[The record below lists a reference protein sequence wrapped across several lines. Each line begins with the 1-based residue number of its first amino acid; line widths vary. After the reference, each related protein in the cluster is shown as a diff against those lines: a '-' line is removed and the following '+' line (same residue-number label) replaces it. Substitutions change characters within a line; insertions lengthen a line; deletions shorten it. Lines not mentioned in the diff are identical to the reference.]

1 MKGYCHGPW
10 VEHSIA
16 GFLAKQAL
24 NIFSFSKMMK
34 MRREEF
40 FQRVA
45 GAVARDPKIKK
56 REKRRIVIGY
66 IESGRGIKRERE
78 QEQRKAEETSV
89 KIMGVRQN
97 CWGKRGG
104 RLVVVVG

>member
-1 MKGYCHGPW
+1 
-10 VEHSIA
+10 
-16 GFLAKQAL
+16 
-24 NIFSFSKMMK
+24 MK

-89 KIMGVRQN
+89 KIMGVMNARN
-97 CWGKRGG
+97 GIKERKRVGEMKKSVVISKRVSGG
-104 RLVVVVG
+104 CFFASDF

>member
-1 MKGYCHGPW
+1 
-10 VEHSIA
+10 
-16 GFLAKQAL
+16 
-24 NIFSFSKMMK
+24 MMK